1 MNIHIDDFHATYNS
15 YCNNSQRFTLFKTL
29 TFYYVYWVLI
39 LQNHFHSSFRA
50 LIIKKLVVVIYCL
63 QKNPNAIRHPEEDKG
78 RDYVETHLVIDLSQS
93 AVISPFIAQQCGDAS
108 EFIYVKDD
116 DLRAIA
122 QSMYCVM
129 ELLVCIKQ
137 LVVFKLK

>member
-1 MNIHIDDFHATYNS
+1 
-15 YCNNSQRFTLFKTL
+15 
-29 TFYYVYWVLI
+29 
-39 LQNHFHSSFRA
+39 
-50 LIIKKLVVVIYCL
+50 L

-122 QSMYCVM
+122 QSMYSGVM
-129 ELLVCIKQ
+129 ELCIKQ
-137 LVVFKLK
+137 LLVFKLK